1 MVGMW
6 APEAWQGHC
15 GVVASTG
22 IRWAAAAG
30 LRAEGS

>member
-1 MVGMW
+1 MW
-6 APEAWQGHC
+6 APEAWQGHH

-22 IRWAAAAG
+22 IRWAGLRAG